1 MSDFVERY
9 VTLADPLAA
18 YDEVVAAVGEL
29 ARGTRIDQYALP
41 TPCEGWTV
49 HKILDHLVETL
60 DVYGD
65 LARGVQPTE
74 GEERRYD
81 DPADAFAIMAAR
93 TRSAF
98 AAPDYLELAA
108 DTPIGPQPGKAV
120 VQHVVN
126 ELTAHGWDLA
136 RATGRSTDLVP
147 DIAADVLA
155 SWQAFLGTWD
165 RTGNPNFA
173 AERTPPDDATAAD
186 RVAAFLGRAVQ
197 GTGGGA
203 GPSHRT

>member
-1 MSDFVERY
+1 MSDFVARY

-18 YDEVVAAVGEL
+18 YDEVVAAVEKVV
-29 ARGTRIDQYALP
+29 ARTSVDHFALP

-49 HKILDHLVETL
+49 HKILDHLVETM
-60 DVYGD
+60 DMYGD
-65 LARGVQPTE
+65 LARGVLPIE

-81 DPADAFAIMAAR
+81 DPVAAFPVMAAR
-93 TRSAF
+93 TRAAF
-98 AAPDYLELAA
+98 AAPEFLDTIA
-108 DTPIGPQPGKAV
+108 DTPIGPQPGRAV

-126 ELTAHGWDLA
+126 ELTTHGWDLA

-147 DIAADVLA
+147 HIATDVLS

-173 AERTPPDDATAAD
+173 AERAAPDGATAAD
-186 RVAAFLGRAVQ
+186 RVAAYLGRAV
-197 GTGGGA
+197 
-203 GPSHRT
+203 

>member
-1 MSDFVERY
+1 MSDFTERY

-18 YDEVVAAVGEL
+18 YDDVVAAVGEL
-29 ARGTRIDQYALP
+29 VGRTRTDQFALP
-41 TPCEGWTV
+41 SPCEGWTV
-49 HKILDHLVETL
+49 HKILDHLVETMDL
-60 DVYGD
+60 YGD

-81 DPADAFAIMAAR
+81 DPVDAFPIMAAR

-98 AAPDYLELAA
+98 AAPDYLDTIA

-126 ELTAHGWDLA
+126 ELTTHGWDLA

-147 DIAADVLA
+147 HLATDVLA

-173 AERTPPDDATAAD
+173 AERAAPDGTTGAD
-186 RVAAFLGRAVQ
+186 RVAAYLGRAV
-197 GTGGGA
+197 
-203 GPSHRT
+203 